1 MQEKKTLDENSK
13 RLVDINATKGKNSR
27 MQIMCKNGYK
37 LWHKIRQWIKYI
49 NAIYYTLNFPLKWL

>member
-37 LWHKIRQWIKYI
+37 LWHKICYPEYI
-49 NAIYYTLNFPLKWL
+49 SMNAKEYLVVSF